1 MQILNRNLI
10 KKSSN
15 LPIKVMQF
23 GGGNFLRAFVDW
35 MIEILN
41 EETNFN
47 GGVAII
53 KPTERGN
60 YNLLRDQD
68 GLFTVVLD
76 GVVDGKPISENK
88 LISCVQKIVNPYQEW
103 EPYLDLAK
111 NETIRFIVSNTTE
124 AGIQFNKDDKFNDN
138 PPKEFPAKLTIWLYH
153 RYQYFKGKPSK
164 GCVFLPC
171 ELIENNGTILKET
184 ILKYI
189 ELWNLEADFVNWILT
204 DNYFCNTLVDRI
216 VSGYPKERA
225 DEIHK
230 ALGYIDAMLVAGE
243 HYHNWVIEGPEEV
256 KQELPFKNT
265 GLNVQFVDD
274 LQPYREMKVKIL
286 NGAHTAMVPVGY
298 LNGLQLVSDVMN
310 DQSVCNYIENLLL
323 KEVVKTLPFPDEV
336 KHTFVTNV
344 LDRYRNPTLK
354 HKLLS
359 ISLNGTSKFVTRL
372 LPTLKEYT
380 AAEGQLPKRIV
391 FALSA
396 LICFYKG
403 EYKGRKIDVNDAPEI
418 LNFFSDAWKKYDSND
433 WKLSEM
439 IIHILS
445 NKKIWEEDLNKIPEL
460 TEMVTSCVQ
469 DIISKEINI
478 ILDAL

>member
-10 KKSSN
+10 KNSSN
-15 LPIKVMQF
+15 RPIKVMQF

-60 YNLLRDQD
+60 YDLLRDQE

-76 GVVDGKPISENK
+76 GIVDGKPISENK

-103 EPYLDLAK
+103 EAYLDLAK

-124 AGIQFNKDDKFNDN
+124 AGIRFNKDDKFNDE

-153 RYQYFKGKPSK
+153 RYQYFKGKLSK
-164 GCVFLPC
+164 GCIFLPC
-171 ELIENNGTILKET
+171 ELIEDNGTILKET
-184 ILKYI
+184 ILKYT
-189 ELWNLEADFVNWILT
+189 ELWNLGSGFENWIHT

-225 DEIHK
+225 DEINK
-230 ALGYIDAMLVAGE
+230 DLGYIDAALVAGE
-243 HYHNWVIEGPEEV
+243 YYYNWVIEGPKEV
-256 KQELPFKNT
+256 QQELPFKSAS
-265 GLNVQFVDD
+265 LNVQFVDD
-274 LQPYREMKVKIL
+274 LGPYREMKVKIL

-298 LNGLQLVSDVMN
+298 LNGLQLVSNAMEN
-310 DQSVCNYIENLLL
+310 QIVCDYIESLLL
-323 KEVVKTLPFPDEV
+323 NEVCKTLSFPYEV
-336 KHTFVTNV
+336 KHKFVIDV
-344 LDRYRNPTLK
+344 LDRFKNPTLK

-359 ISLNGTSKFVTRL
+359 ISLNSTSKFVTRL

-380 AAEGQLPKRIV
+380 ASEGQLPKRIV

-403 EYKGRKIDVNDAPEI
+403 KYKEQQIVVTDAPEV
-418 LNFFSDAWKKYDSND
+418 LDFFSDAWKKYDFND

-439 IIHILS
+439 IAHILS
-445 NKKIWEEDLNKIPEL
+445 NKEIWQENLNKIPEL
-460 TEMVTSCVQ
+460 TEMTTSNIQ
-469 DIISKEINI
+469 DIISKD
-478 ILDAL
+478 LKMVMDAL

>member
-1 MQILNRNLI
+1 MQILNRDLI
-10 KKSSN
+10 KNSLN

-47 GGVAII
+47 GSVAII
-53 KPTERGN
+53 KPTEGGN
-60 YNLLRDQD
+60 YDLLRGQD

-76 GVVDGKPISENK
+76 GIVDGKPISENK
-88 LISCVQKIVNPYQEW
+88 LIRCVQKIVSPYQEW
-103 EPYLDLAK
+103 EAYLDMAK

-124 AGIQFNKDDKFNDN
+124 AGIQFNREDKFNDE

-153 RYQYFKGKPSK
+153 RYQYFKGKSSK
-164 GCVFLPC
+164 GCIFLPC
-171 ELIENNGTILKET
+171 ELIEDNGTILKET
-184 ILKYI
+184 ILKYT
-189 ELWNLEADFVNWILT
+189 ELWNLETDFANWIQT

-225 DEIHK
+225 DEINK
-230 ALGYIDAMLVAGE
+230 DLGYIDVALVAGE
-243 HYHNWVIEGPEEV
+243 HYHSWVIEGPKEV

-286 NGAHTAMVPVGY
+286 NGAHTAMVPVAY
-298 LNGLQLVSDVMN
+298 LYGLRLVSDVME
-310 DQSVCNYIENLLL
+310 DQSVYNYVKELLL
-323 KEVVKTLPFPDEV
+323 NEVCRTLPFSDEV
-336 KHTFVTNV
+336 KHTFVANV
-344 LDRYRNPTLK
+344 LDRFRNTTLK

-359 ISLNGTSKFVTRL
+359 ISLNSTSKFVTRL

-380 AAEGQLPKRIV
+380 VSEGQLPKRIV

-403 EYKGRKIDVNDAPEI
+403 EYKEQQIVVNDSPEI
-418 LNFFSDAWKKYDSND
+418 LAVFSDAWQKYDSSE
-433 WKLSEM
+433 WSLSQM
-439 IIHILS
+439 ITHMLS
-445 NKKIWEEDLNKIPEL
+445 NKKIWQENLSEIPGL
-460 TEMVTSCVQ
+460 ANMVTSNVQ
-469 DIISKEINI
+469 NIISKEMNV
-478 ILDAL
+478 ILDEF